1 MKRGEYSP
9 TDIPA
14 SKIPLVIYWI
24 PAVATAHLTCSNC
37 FSFFFSQKP
46 WSEPCVQTPTDRRG
60 KKTFQKDENIPGQDL
75 TASKFY
81 RYLELDLYAAIL
93 KVCVRLCVCTCVCG
107 GGGYSLVL
115 EADSYFIFYCL
126 FGIYWH
132 RKDL

>member
-81 RYLELDLYAAIL
+81 RYLELNLYAAIL
-93 KVCVRLCVCTCVCG
+93 KVCVRLCVCTCVCVCVEG
-107 GGGYSLVL
+107 GRLFAGIGGRLL
-115 EADSYFIFYCL
+115 FHILLFI
-126 FGIYWH
+126 W
-132 RKDL
+132 DLLAP